1 MSLLSWEIKMPVED
15 PFKRSIAMKALLG
28 YKICRKCGARNP
40 LSATRCR
47 RCKSRNLRLKKTK
60 LVRK

>member
-1 MSLLSWEIKMPVED
+1 MPVED
-15 PFKRSIAMKALLG
+15 PFKRSVAMRALLG

-47 RCKSRNLRLKKTK
+47 RCRSRNLRLKKTK